1 MIEVLRRWPARVNW
15 ALAVP
20 VAIGLL
26 LMYAPLY
33 RELLA
38 GPWQTDDQAHGP
50 FIVLISVWL
59 LARVVAQ
66 GPLPTGA
73 ARPWSGNAVFGF
85 GLLLYV
91 VCKSQDILFLALFS
105 QFFVAAG
112 LALVLG
118 GWPCLRVLAF
128 PLFFLLFSA
137 PLPGALVDALTGP
150 LKHFI
155 SGIAEQVL
163 YAAGLPVTRSGVILY
178 VGPYQLLVAD
188 ACAGLHSLFS
198 LSALTCL
205 YLYLQQYASRWR
217 NALLLALAIPVA
229 IAANLI
235 RVLLLVLI
243 TYYLGD
249 AAGQGFMHGLAGMVM
264 FGSALLLI
272 FAADGVLGRLWR
284 KREART

>member
-1 MIEVLRRWPARVNW
+1 MIDALRRLPVRLDWTL
-15 ALAVP
+15 ALP
-20 VAIGLL
+20 VALGLL
-26 LMYAPLY
+26 PMYLPLY

-38 GPWQTDDQAHGP
+38 GTWQTDDQAHGP
-50 FIVLISVWL
+50 FIVLICAWL
-59 LARVVAQ
+59 VGRLLWR
-66 GPLPTGA
+66 GPLPAGTPRPAPGLLLFGA
-73 ARPWSGNAVFGF
+73 

-91 VCKSQDILFLALFS
+91 VSKSQDIQFLAVLS
-105 QFFVAAG
+105 QSAVGAG

-118 GWPCLRVLAF
+118 GWPCLRALAF
-128 PLFFLLFSA
+128 PLFFLMFSA

-155 SGIAEQVL
+155 SGIAEQLL

-178 VGPYQLLVAD
+178 VGQYQLLVAD

-205 YLYLQQYASRWR
+205 YLYLQQYRSRWR
-217 NALLLALAIPVA
+217 NLALLALAVPFA
-229 IAANLI
+229 IVANLI
-235 RVLLLVLI
+235 RVIVLVLI

-249 AAGQGFMHGLAGMVM
+249 EAAQGFMHGLAGMVM

-272 FAADGVLGRLWR
+272 LGFDGVLGRLWPAT
-284 KREART
+284 EDAR